1 MSLGQLFGWNSLIG
15 DVRFLSS
22 WSVTE
27 PDVRITWPRGG
38 RPGPPWSSSYHSH
51 AGQLG
56 GPEVLAALGRS
67 LSQSVLKC
75 RWPAFRRS
83 PSVAVGA
90 AGLALLCSAD
100 PEATE
105 GSGLF
110 HQHWA
115 RLGSRSQEA
124 QISGS
129 VGSHPQ
135 GLPSPFPQRPL
146 PHPAAQR
153 FCDSSKPRG

>member
-1 MSLGQLFGWNSLIG
+1 MECDGTRRQDHLAPWRAPWTTVEL
-15 DVRFLSS
+15 FLSLS
-22 WSVTE
+22 RRAT
-27 PDVRITWPRGG
+27 
-38 RPGPPWSSSYHSH
+38 
-51 AGQLG
+51 G
-56 GPEVLAALGRS
+56 GPEVLAALGRP
-67 LSQSVLKC
+67 LSQLVLKC

-100 PEATE
+100 PEAME

-129 VGSHPQ
+129 GGSHPQ

-146 PHPAAQR
+146 PRPAAQR